1 MKKLSCFDTRARHL
15 FSLFWHLQLKLL
27 QFILMVIAHRQKELQ
42 QLLSMVIKWN
52 KGEYLKTELILE
64 RNIFKNFT
72 GKKIF
77 MHNLICFSFKVVQ
90 RVHLFPCLIETGCRK
105 TCFFLLLD
113 MLLDGHSITGVSFSM
128 ASLSLLSLEPY
139 ILRLL
144 YYTCCINNS
153 RSRSP
158 GYSNEK
164 P

>member
-1 MKKLSCFDTRARHL
+1 MKKLPCFDTRARHL

-27 QFILMVIAHRQKELQ
+27 QFILMVIAHPQKELQ
-42 QLLSMVIKWN
+42 QLLSIVIKWN

-72 GKKIF
+72 GKKNF
-77 MHNLICFSFKVVQ
+77 VHNLICFSFKVVQ
-90 RVHLFPCLIETGCRK
+90 GVNLFPCLIETGCRK

-128 ASLSLLSLEPY
+128 VSLSLLSLEPY

-144 YYTCCINNS
+144 YHTCCINNS
-153 RSRSP
+153 RWRSP